1 METTT
6 DESSESD
13 RKWSLQTPRPV
24 CSAPGKVT
32 SHEWTKTYFYTAK
45 LRVYTAIYTYLTFCN
60 LENTWNRMTKT
71 HHRVTKRLSHI
82 FSIFFIADNKNNDNT
97 LLCKRVKNPNNPSI
111 VFASG
116 FTKLI
121 FLWKG
126 RKQNNVRS
134 LLSFYA
140 RRGRRIVGKKSQLRS
155 SISPALS
162 KWNGGIFLEF
172 KLHLCYVGSIQ
183 SLVHYT
189 SWGRN
194 ICLPEHSS
202 WNLETT
208 LHNQYVAGPDL
219 ERQAVMVWLPR

>member
-6 DESSESD
+6 DESSETG
-13 RKWSLQTPRPV
+13 RKWPLQTPRPV

-32 SHEWTKTYFYTAK
+32 SHEWTKTYFYVAK
-45 LRVYTAIYTYLTFCN
+45 LRVYTDIYV
-60 LENTWNRMTKT
+60 W
-71 HHRVTKRLSHI
+71 HI
-82 FSIFFIADNKNNDNT
+82 WHFAV
-97 LLCKRVKNPNNPSI
+97 LCKRVKNPNNPSI

-126 RKQNNVRS
+126 RKPNNVRS

-140 RRGRRIVGKKSQLRS
+140 RRGRRIIGKKSQLRS

-189 SWGRN
+189 SRWRN
-194 ICLPEHSS
+194 ICLPSHSS
-202 WNLETT
+202 SNLETT
-208 LHNQYVAGPDL
+208 LHNRYFSGPDL
-219 ERQAVMVWLPR
+219 EQQVEMVWLPR